1 MNGSESSNFVRILYL
16 LYPLLACRRRGRSA
30 TGWLSGVGMPDFAI
44 EDGCRGVV
52 CGVDE
57 AGRGPLAG
65 PVVAAAVIL
74 DRASFTQGLAAT
86 LDDSK
91 LLRREVR
98 EACYSALLGCARIGV
113 GAASVREIDRINI
126 LRASLLA
133 MSRAV
138 AALGVRPDIAL
149 VDGNM
154 APPALPCAARTVV
167 GGDALSFSIA
177 AASVVAKVTRDR
189 IMRALALRHPNY
201 AWENN
206 VGYSTRAHFA
216 AIAAFG
222 VTLHH
227 RRSFEPVRLAAE
239 GPAEPD
245 LFP

>member
-1 MNGSESSNFVRILYL
+1 MVARPFLSAAAAGVV
-16 LYPLLACRRRGRSA
+16 PCRRTAGVA
-30 TGWLSGVGMPDFAI
+30 KALAGVGMPDFAI

-65 PVVAAAVIL
+65 PVVAAAVII
-74 DRASFTQGLAAT
+74 DRGCFTAELRDI

-91 LLRREVR
+91 LLRRDVR
-98 EACYSALLGCARIGV
+98 EACHRALLGCARIGV

-138 AALGVRPDIAL
+138 AALGVKPDIAL

-154 APPALPCAARTVV
+154 APTLPCAAKTIV
-167 GGDALSFSIA
+167 GGDGLSFSIA

-189 IMRALALRHPNY
+189 IMHALARRHPSY
-201 AWENN
+201 AWHSN
-206 VGYSTRAHFA
+206 VGYSTRAHFE
-216 AIAAFG
+216 AIAEFG
-222 VTLHH
+222 VTVHH
-227 RRSFEPVRLAAE
+227 RRSFAPVRLAVE
-239 GPAEPD
+239 GEPATFELD
-245 LFP
+245 L